1 MWAARAWRA
10 GAAGA
15 ALRGGAGARGGS
27 AAAAAAAPAPPAG
40 GSHAALPP
48 RPPLRRQLV
57 ALGVRAGVPM
67 IGFGVMDNIIMLT
80 AGQQI
85 EMGIGAMLGLSTLAA
100 AGLGQI
106 VSDVSGVFS
115 GGAVDALASRLKLQP
130 HGLSQRQ
137 LTLPA
142 ARWARLFGQAGGI
155 ALGCTLG
162 LSCLFF
168 IDADQVERERRLEE
182 LNQMF
187 DFVESSHLET
197 VERVIG
203 AELAVLWIHDK
214 EEGRLLARV
223 MSKEGD
229 KDQYD
234 GWLDWSM
241 EKVEQ
246 SMETGQPV
254 ALFARGGFRG
264 SGREGGTR
272 GTEGKEEP
280 NIGVEGGDGRV
291 PAPLLYSTC
300 IVPVLS
306 EEGPTMQVHG
316 AVQLFNKRARASGK
330 VGGELWERAGWKP
343 FVAFSPQDQAM
354 MRVLCAHIHAFFTKV
369 REASEK

>member
-1 MWAARAWRA
+1 MRVRDC
-10 GAAGA
+10 GAAG
-15 ALRGGAGARGGS
+15 GGS
-27 AAAAAAAPAPPAG
+27 AAAAAAAPPAPPAG

-67 IGFGVMDNIIMLT
+67 VGFGVMDNLIMLT

-85 EMGIGAMLGLSTLAA
+85 EMGIGAVLGLSTLAA

-115 GGAVDALASRLKLQP
+115 GGAVDALAARLKLQP

-187 DFVESSHLET
+187 DLVESSHLET

-223 MSKEGD
+223 MSKDGD

-254 ALFARGGFRG
+254 ALFARGGLRG
-264 SGREGGTR
+264 SGRGGGTR

-280 NIGVEGGDGRV
+280 GIGEDDGV

-306 EEGPTMQVHG
+306 EEGPTMG
-316 AVQLFNKRARASGK
+316 AVQLFNKRASGK